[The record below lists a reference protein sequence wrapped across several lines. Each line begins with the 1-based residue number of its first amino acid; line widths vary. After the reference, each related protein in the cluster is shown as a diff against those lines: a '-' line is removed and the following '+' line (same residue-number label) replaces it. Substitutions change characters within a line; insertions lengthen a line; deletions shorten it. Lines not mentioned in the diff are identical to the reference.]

1 MNHPSPCLTLK
12 PMTRQQMHDMYRD
25 FTFDPDIFMDMS
37 LMREYRYDPAKVDAL
52 YHKRAAEEDSLLFAI
67 LLGDEILGEVGLR
80 HIDREKGQCEL
91 SIHMKND
98 SVKNRGYGTEAEK
111 QAVEYAFTV
120 LGMEKVV
127 ADSVL
132 KNVRSQH
139 VLEKVGFRF
148 VCEKDIFRYYE
159 LHKDHWRK

>member
-1 MNHPSPCLTLK
+1 MNSEAKTIRLQ
-12 PMTRQQMHDMYRD
+12 PMTRLQMHDMYRD
-25 FTFDPDIFMDMS
+25 FSFDPDIFMDLS
-37 LMREYRYDPAKVDAL
+37 LMREYRYDPVKVDAL
-52 YHKRAAEEDSLLFAI
+52 YDKRIAEEGSLLFAI
-67 LLGDEILGEVGLR
+67 LLGDEVIGEVGLR
-80 HIDREKGQCEL
+80 HIDPEKGQCEL

-98 SVKNRGYGTEAEK
+98 SVKNRGFGTEAER

-132 KNVRSQH
+132 KNTRSQH